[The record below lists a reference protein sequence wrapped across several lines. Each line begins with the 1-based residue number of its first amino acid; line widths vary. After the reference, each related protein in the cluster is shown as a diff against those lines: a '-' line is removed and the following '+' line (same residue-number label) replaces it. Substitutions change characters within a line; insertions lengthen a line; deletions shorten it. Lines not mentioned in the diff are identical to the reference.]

1 MICRLRCL
9 ILFLLTFWPHHF
21 MPSALPWLKGQ
32 SLPGQET
39 FGKWM
44 GDFEKSLPAFL
55 LVPSPAFMVLNWL
68 QSLSTA
74 MDIPFCIV
82 CWEFVQVPI
91 HRLHFAAF

>member
-1 MICRLRCL
+1 MPVA
-9 ILFLLTFWPHHF
+9 LFDFVPSGLWPHHF